1 MNNKPLFCR
10 MNLLAAGEL
19 RLAQF
24 WEANAL
30 KQMCVFWKEAF
41 WWQKKTFS
49 HPLWPVTINKQH
61 LMDFICSLNLVS
73 RTLKRFVIE
82 VTAPH
87 RDITEG
93 FSFLTL
99 QLNFC
104 IIYCKVISTANELS
118 SEWLQ
123 CECIGLQWRLN
134 LSVNITH
141 STVWTRLALVSA
153 ENGWR
158 SALCDRLLCVRPA
171 TNTAPVT
178 GIRG

>member
-1 MNNKPLFCR
+1 
-10 MNLLAAGEL
+10 MNLL

-24 WEANAL
+24 WEGTAL

-104 IIYCKVISTANELS
+104 IIYCKVISTANVLS

-123 CECIGLQWRLN
+123 CECIELQWRLN

-153 ENGWR
+153 ENGWGLYKGHLVGQ
-158 SALCDRLLCVRPA
+158 SIDKDPFTGQFDHLEELLWHKLLQ
-171 TNTAPVT
+171 
-178 GIRG
+178 I